1 MTADRDL
8 WKSKRK
14 SQNIV
19 KLMFYCRSSESGGV
33 SLGAHLVCARVAGLT
48 DKQRAMCRS
57 SPAAIAAVGDGLR
70 MAYAECREQLS
81 GYRWNCSGV
90 GDGNDFGHVMP
101 LATREAAFTYAITSA
116 GVTHALSAACARGDL
131 PACHCN
137 SNRRRMTG
145 PSEQFQWG
153 GCGEAAYG
161 ARFARR
167 FLDARELESDA
178 RSLMNLHNN
187 RVGRKYSCG
196 EAAYGARFARRFL
209 DARELES
216 DARSLMNLHNNRVG
230 RKIVKDLVRRE
241 CKCHGVSGS
250 CALRTCWRALPPFR
264 TVAAALRERYH
275 RAKMV
280 TLHPPPDTN
289 APHSHLVIRRARQNA
304 GVGRQPRKSELVFLE
319 PSPSYCEPDTAA
331 GSFGTHGRHCNRTSR
346 GENGCETLCCGRGY
360 NTIRTVEETKC
371 RCQFHWCC
379 RVTCDKCITRTETHV
394 CK

>member
-1 MTADRDL
+1 MLECLPRWSAVRNN
-8 WKSKRK
+8 SAR
-14 SQNIV
+14 NIGERTRLFFV
-19 KLMFYCRSSESGGV
+19 LLPLFLLLSVRSSESGGV

-187 RVGRKYSCG
+187 RVGRKVS
-196 EAAYGARFARRFL
+196 E
-209 DARELES
+209 
-216 DARSLMNLHNNRVG
+216 
-230 RKIVKDLVRRE
+230 IVKDLVRRE

-319 PSPSYCEPDTAA
+319 PSPSYCEPDVAA

>member
-1 MTADRDL
+1 MLECLPRASTVIRA
-8 WKSKRK
+8 
-14 SQNIV
+14 
-19 KLMFYCRSSESGGV
+19 SSSGQSVGESTRVFFVLLPLFALLCVRGSVSGGV

-116 GVTHALSAACARGDL
+116 GVTHALSTACARGDL

-161 ARFARR
+161 MRFARR
-167 FLDARELESDA
+167 FLDSRELEA
-178 RSLMNLHNN
+178 
-187 RVGRKYSCG
+187 
-196 EAAYGARFARRFL
+196 
-209 DARELES
+209 

-250 CALRTCWRALPPFR
+250 CALRTCWRALPSFR
-264 TVAAALRERYH
+264 TVAAALRDRYH
-275 RAKMV
+275 RAKLV
-280 TLHPPPDTN
+280 TIHPPPATH
-289 APHSHLVIRRARQNA
+289 APHSHLVIRRSRHNA
-304 GVGRQPRKSELVFLE
+304 GIGRQPRKSELVYLE
-319 PSPSYCEPDTAA
+319 PSPSYCEPDPVS
-331 GSFGTHGRHCNRTSR
+331 GSLGTHGRHCNRTSR

-360 NTIRTVEETKC
+360 NTIRIVEETKC

-379 RVTCDKCITRTETHV
+379 RVTCDKCISRTETHV